1 MTHGNNNVRIV
12 SPRMKVMEIPGIK
25 QFRRNFDAFRRNVNH
40 NGTRSALVLFALV
53 TSYVMIP
60 GVADAFEFKFMLVW
74 A

>member
-40 NGTRSALVLFALV
+40 NGIQSALVLFALV
-53 TSYVMIP
+53 TSHVMIP
-60 GVADAFEFKFMLVW
+60 GVADAFEFKFMLVR